1 MKLREDSQLSELAM
15 LSFAGQLSKP
25 GIWETQISA
34 AYKESARMCNGNK
47 LEEVNFCTSFRCSG

>member
-1 MKLREDSQLSELAM
+1 MKLREDSQLSELAT

-34 AYKESARMCNGNK
+34 AYKESARMCNGID
-47 LEEVNFCTSFRCSG
+47 